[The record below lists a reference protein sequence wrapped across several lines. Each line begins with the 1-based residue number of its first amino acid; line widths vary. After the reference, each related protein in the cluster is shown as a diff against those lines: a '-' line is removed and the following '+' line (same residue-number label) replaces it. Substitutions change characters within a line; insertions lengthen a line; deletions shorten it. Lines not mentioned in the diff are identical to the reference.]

1 MPPIGVRAPADRRS
15 EMSESGFGRDRSAVT
30 TPCSFPMDS
39 DLIRAVRFAAWILA
53 LGCLPGCGGG
63 TVNSNS
69 GSSSTA
75 SPTTAAVS
83 GASPFSSSCGATV
96 PTNTTETFTLGSGLQ
111 PQVAVIPGGS
121 IVGVWEQ
128 DRWTGLGS
136 RAVLSALSSNGGS
149 TWTKPVVLPF
159 SACGGGNGAGAAY
172 DRTSDPWIS
181 FAGSGVMV
189 ASALAFS
196 ANGFVEDNFA
206 AAGGKS
212 AVLLSRSTD
221 GGSTWSAPTVLFAD
235 TNPGPTLYFNDRDSI
250 TADPS
255 QGNVYVVWDRLP
267 SDLPNLT
274 DSAPAYLARLS
285 GGGATLS
292 GVGIMYDPGAGN
304 EAFNNQIVIL
314 PSGVLLDFFT
324 LISNSGATTLQVIS
338 SSNQGV
344 KWSTTPATV
353 STIVSVGTA
362 NPIPNSSAIRDS
374 MWMAQVAVDPASGAV
389 AAVWQQSFSAGG
401 TFDGIALSISTDG
414 GTTWSAPVQING
426 AATVAAFSPSVRY
439 LPGSVLAV
447 TYYDFRD
454 FVAGSSV
461 LSTDAWLTESPDG
474 KTWHELRLQVPFDL
488 NQAPQAWDSH
498 IPFGGGTGLFLGD
511 NQGLALVGSSALALY
526 AATNSAG
533 ARVVATQ
540 APSPLTLSSAH
551 VYTVP

>member
-1 MPPIGVRAPADRRS
+1 MNSNLTRAF
-15 EMSESGFGRDRSAVT
+15 GFATS
-30 TPCSFPMDS
+30 M
-39 DLIRAVRFAAWILA
+39 LA

-63 TVNSNS
+63 NSGNS
-69 GSSSTA
+69 GSSSAA
-75 SPTTAAVS
+75 SPVTAAVS
-83 GASPFSSSCGATV
+83 GASPFMASCGSTV
-96 PTNTTETFTLGSGLQ
+96 PTNTTETFTIGSGIQ
-111 PQVAVIPGGS
+111 PQIAVIPGGS
-121 IVGVWEQ
+121 VVGVWEQ

-149 TWTKPVVLPF
+149 TWTQPVVLPF

-196 ANGFVEDNFA
+196 ANGYVEDNFA

-212 AVLLSRSTD
+212 AVLLSRSAD
-221 GGSTWSAPTVLFAD
+221 GGSSWSAPTVLFAD

-255 QGNVYVVWDRLP
+255 QGNVYVVWDRL
-267 SDLPNLT
+267 SSNVT
-274 DSAPAYLARLS
+274 ASVPAYLARLT

-292 GVGIMYDPGAGN
+292 GVGIMYDPGPGF
-304 EAFNNQIVIL
+304 EAFNNEIVIL

-324 LISNSGATTLQVIS
+324 LISLNSGATTLQVIS

-344 KWSTTPATV
+344 TWSTTPTTV
-353 STIVSVGTA
+353 STVVSVGTA
-362 NPIPNSSAIRDS
+362 NPIPNSGAIRDS
-374 MWMAQVAVDPASGAV
+374 MWMAQVAVDPATGAV

-401 TFDGIALSISTDG
+401 TFDGIALSISTNG

-426 AATVAAFSPSVRY
+426 TTTVAAFSPTVRY

-461 LSTDAWLTESPDG
+461 LSTDAWLTESSDG
-474 KTWHELRLQVPFDL
+474 KTWRELRLQVPFDL

-498 IPFGGGTGLFLGD
+498 IAFGGGTGLFLGD
-511 NQGLALVGSSALALY
+511 NQGLALVGTGALPLY

-551 VYTVP
+551 AYTVP

>member
-1 MPPIGVRAPADRRS
+1 MNPNLA
-15 EMSESGFGRDRSAVT
+15 
-30 TPCSFPMDS
+30 
-39 DLIRAVRFAAWILA
+39 RAVGFATLMLA

-63 TVNSNS
+63 SGNS
-69 GSSSTA
+69 GSSSAA
-75 SPTTAAVS
+75 SPVTAAVS
-83 GASPFSSSCGATV
+83 GASPFTASCGSTV
-96 PTNTTETFTLGSGLQ
+96 PTGTTETFTTGSGVQ
-111 PQVAVIPGGS
+111 PQIAAIPGGS

-136 RAVLSALSSNGGS
+136 RAILSALSSNGGS

-196 ANGFVEDNFA
+196 ANGFVEDNFTSV
-206 AAGGKS
+206 AGTS

-221 GGSTWSAPTVLFAD
+221 GGSTWSAPTVLFQD
-235 TNPGPTLYFNDRDSI
+235 LNPGPTFYFNDRDSI

-267 SDLPNLT
+267 SNLPNLAG
-274 DSAPAYLARLS
+274 SAPAYLARLT

-292 GVGIMYDPGAGN
+292 GVGPIYDPGVGN
-304 EAFNNQIVIL
+304 EAFNNEIVIL

-324 LISNSGATTLQVIS
+324 LISSSGATTLQVIS

-344 KWSTTPATV
+344 TWSTTPPWPVTV

-362 NPIPNSSAIRDS
+362 NPIPNSFAIRDS
-374 MWMAQVAVDPASGAV
+374 MWMAQVAVDPATGAV

-414 GTTWSAPVQING
+414 GATWSAPVQING
-426 AATVAAFSPSVRY
+426 KTTVAAFSPTVRY

-447 TYYDFRD
+447 SYYDFRD

-461 LSTDAWLTESPDG
+461 LSTDAWLTESSDG

-511 NQGLALVGSSALALY
+511 NQALALVASGALPLY